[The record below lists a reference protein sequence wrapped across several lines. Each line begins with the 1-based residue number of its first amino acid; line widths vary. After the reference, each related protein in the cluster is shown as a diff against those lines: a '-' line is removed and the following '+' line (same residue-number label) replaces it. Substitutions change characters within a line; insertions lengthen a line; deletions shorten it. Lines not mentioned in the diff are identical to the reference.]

1 MATIHIHAEEAIMN
15 RFRSDVTLISF
26 RILIFVSVEVSYRW
40 QRVCNREDSP
50 TCRRDMNTNERRS
63 DVVNH
68 NGPRTDENKNGM
80 EAAGSVMN
88 AAGQWMKRSCTD
100 CATL

>member
-1 MATIHIHAEEAIMN
+1 
-15 RFRSDVTLISF
+15 
-26 RILIFVSVEVSYRW
+26 
-40 QRVCNREDSP
+40 
-50 TCRRDMNTNERRS
+50 MNTNERRS